1 VHILDFKPF
10 FCDIKDLTEGG
21 IPLEHIYKRQMIT
34 PFNLYHNQTGMIE
47 VLPQNVRLLRRKH
60 TKDHR
65 RMDNEKKTA
74 MATGGTASQRQALL
88 DQQK

>member
-1 VHILDFKPF
+1 MHILDFKPF

-34 PFNLYHNQTGMIE
+34 PFNLYYNQTDMIE
-47 VLPQNVRLLRRKH
+47 VLPQNVRLLNRKH
-60 TKDHR
+60 SKEHA
-65 RMDNEKKTA
+65 NEKKTTI
-74 MATGGTASQRQALL
+74 ATGGTALQRQQLL